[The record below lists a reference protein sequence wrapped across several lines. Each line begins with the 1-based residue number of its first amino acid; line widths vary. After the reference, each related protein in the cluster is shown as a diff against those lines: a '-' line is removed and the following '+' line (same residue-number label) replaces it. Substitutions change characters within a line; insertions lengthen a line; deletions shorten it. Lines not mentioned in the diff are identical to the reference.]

1 MKARFSRIRT
11 SIANIKILSHEPIAL
26 VGLGMEALFLYQE
39 ARAGGVGIEDA
50 AIAAVIGIL
59 TALGR
64 QLVYPAAK
72 VDAATE
78 ALKPV
83 AAKLERPYTGADFGE
98 PS

>member
-1 MKARFSRIRT
+1 MKARFSRIRNYV
-11 SIANIKILSHEPIAL
+11 ANLKLLQQEPIAV

-39 ARAGGVGIEDA
+39 ARAGGLGIEDA

-72 VDAATE
+72 VDAKTE
-78 ALKPV
+78 ALKPPP
-83 AAKLERPYTGADFGE
+83 LEKPWTGNDE
-98 PS
+98 